1 MRLAYVTMILVLA
14 IGALAGCGA
23 EEPSASTGEQG
34 SPAQVD
40 SEGSEVHTSAA
51 LDASYENALPVDSQL
66 ALGTFLL
73 EGTENAVTPGQ
84 AKTLLPLWQA
94 IQGGT
99 LQGEAET
106 NAVLKQIE
114 GAMTPEQLA
123 AIAAMQLTREDQGTW
138 AQSQGLSLGLSPDA
152 RATRQ
157 AAGGGTGAAGSFSD
171 LSEEERASM
180 RATAQ
185 AGGLSGGGGGAGGR
199 FSDLSEE
206 ERASMR
212 ATAEAGGTAFGGRRA
227 GPGQITFLARP
238 LVELLAQRAAE

>member
-1 MRLAYVTMILVLA
+1 V
-14 IGALAGCGA
+14 
-23 EEPSASTGEQG
+23 
-34 SPAQVD
+34 
-40 SEGSEVHTSAA
+40 
-51 LDASYENALPVDSQL
+51 NSQL

-114 GAMTPEQLA
+114 GVMMPEQLA
-123 AIAAMQLTREDQGTW
+123 AIAAMQLTREDQDAW
-138 AQSQGLSLGLSPDA
+138 AQSLGLSLGLSPEA

-157 AAGGGTGAAGSFSD
+157 AAGEGTGAGGSFGD
-171 LSEEERASM
+171 LSEEERASK

-185 AGGLSGGGGGAGGR
+185 AGGLSGGGGGGR

-212 ATAEAGGTAFGGRRA
+212 ATAEAGGTAFSGRRA